1 MVTTVICTKVSN
13 LLLLVFVLL
22 GKLRIFLLLKL
33 LLGLY
38 KQKRGIR
45 LRMKILGVIIICE
58 SFYVMV
64 MILRSGRSAREQMD
78 DDEGIGFKL
87 NFLGGLT
94 CLYGSLPVISLT
106 VIRDRSWLGS
116 SMWFSTFPCS
126 RSDIKGSVLPEER
139 KS

>member
-116 SMWFSTFPCS
+116 SMWF
-126 RSDIKGSVLPEER
+126 
-139 KS
+139 